1 MTIPEIETQIPASPA
16 DEKEERKR
24 RTLLLVLL
32 MLLLLICAVGCLFI
46 RYLIKPA
53 PITDIIPVAPAAV
66 FYPPNYVYSITGVD
80 SPVGVA
86 VSPDGK
92 RIYVTESAGDR
103 LIKVFDLDGKPLFD
117 FAPPGTTKS
126 SRAPT
131 YLAIEKNGRVF
142 VVDRAN
148 NVINIY
154 DADGKYLDGIIG
166 QNMTISKFL
175 TQQLS
180 GALPTG
186 TSFFFDGGLNR
197 TIHYTLPGKT
207 EQTIKYLTS
216 EKGFTPQGVRFD
228 KLGNLIYTDLTQESH
243 SVHIV
248 TADVLVRPLAE
259 FDPKPISFGTQ
270 GKENGQFDFPQ
281 VAVTDSQG
289 NFYVSDGNNG
299 RISAWYA
306 DLKYRS
312 FFGFGSSESSLNL
325 PRGLWLDDK
334 DHLHVADAVGSSIRV
349 YDVSGKEPVFLYNF
363 GEFGVGEGLFNY
375 PYDISMDGTG
385 RLFIADRGNN
395 RIQVWSY

>member
-1 MTIPEIETQIPASPA
+1 MTTPEIDTQLPPAPI

-24 RTLLLVLL
+24 RSLLLVLL
-32 MLLLLICAVGCLFI
+32 LLLLLICAVGCLI
-46 RYLIKPA
+46 LRYLLKPE
-53 PITDIIPVAPAAV
+53 PIADIIPVVPALTL
-66 FYPPNYVYSITGVD
+66 PPNYVMSITGVD

-86 VSPDGK
+86 GSPDGK

-103 LIKVFDLDGKPLFD
+103 LIKVFDLDGNPLFS
-117 FAPPGTTKS
+117 FSPPGTTKS

-131 YLAIEKNGRVF
+131 YIAIDQNGRVF

-148 NVINIY
+148 NEINIF
-154 DADGKYLDGIIG
+154 DADGNYLDSIIAWD
-166 QNMTISKFL
+166 MTISKFL

-180 GALPTG
+180 GALPAG
-186 TSFFFDGGLNR
+186 TTFFFDGGLSRNVY
-197 TIHYTLPGKT
+197 YTLPGKT
-207 EQTIKYLTS
+207 EKTVKFPS
-216 EKGFTPQGVRFD
+216 EGEDFTPQGVRFD
-228 KLGNLIYTDLTQESH
+228 KLGNLIYTDLTLEKH

-248 TADVLVRPLAE
+248 TADVLARPWAE
-259 FDPKPISFGTQ
+259 FDPKFISFGSQ
-270 GKENGQFDFPQ
+270 GSENGQFNFPQ

-289 NFYVSDGNNG
+289 NIYVSDGNNG

-312 FFGFGSSESSLNL
+312 FFAFGSSESTLNL
-325 PRGLWLDDK
+325 PRGLWMDEK

-349 YDVSGKEPVFLYNF
+349 YDVSGKEPVFLFNF

-375 PYDISMDGTG
+375 PYDIYMDGTG